1 MIKLTN
7 KKNAKS
13 IKIPDAWCTFIYDKI
28 NITLPKECNC
38 GDPECIKYLIDDFD
52 KIKENDWY
60 LTDSNNNILN
70 LNNRNIISEEEM
82 EKWKRLKNYNEIKD
96 DTFFTTRKDSFDGS
110 ISYSFTISSLSGSVL
125 DNTLTKTNN
134 IIINRRD
141 IKIDGIL
148 KE

>member
-1 MIKLTN
+1 
-7 KKNAKS
+7 
-13 IKIPDAWCTFIYDKI
+13 
-28 NITLPKECNC
+28 
-38 GDPECIKYLIDDFD
+38 
-52 KIKENDWY
+52 
-60 LTDSNNNILN
+60 
-70 LNNRNIISEEEM
+70 M